1 MFIVS
6 QERITFD
13 TTQNNET
20 KAGLVNVMLYSDTEP
35 NTLELT
41 GADIGIDG
49 DICPGSILLTP
60 SARYIYSEEGAF
72 TQVTW

>member
-6 QERITFD
+6 QERITFSNG
-13 TTQNNET
+13 QNN
-20 KAGLVNVMLYSDTEP
+20 GLVNVMLYSDTEP
-35 NTLELT
+35 NSLELT

-60 SARYIYSEEGAF
+60 SARYIYSEEGEF